1 MELGKRYDF
10 HSHTLM
16 SDGELLVSEHIRRA
30 EKMGYAAIAITDHA
44 DITNIDYILESI
56 YKFKEK
62 EGKYYNIEVIPG
74 VELTHVPPE
83 LIDELAK
90 YSKEKGA
97 KIVVVHGETLV
108 EPVEKGT
115 NYHSVNSKYVD
126 ILAHPGFITLEEAKK
141 AAENGIFLEITS
153 RKGHSLSNGYV
164 VDIARKS
171 GAKLIVNTDSH
182 SPSDFINQEFAYKV
196 AMAAGMTEQEA
207 YEAVVN
213 NPIKIMKKITE

>member
-30 EKMGYAAIAITDHA
+30 EKMGFAAVAITDHA
-44 DITNIDYILESI
+44 DITNIDYILESV
-56 YKFKEK
+56 YKFKET

-90 YSKEKGA
+90 YSKSKGA

-108 EPVEKGT
+108 EPVQKGT
-115 NYHSVNSKYVD
+115 NHYAVNSKYVD

-164 VDIARKS
+164 VDTARKS
-171 GAKLIVNTDSH
+171 GAKLLVNTDTH
-182 SPSDFINQEFAYKV
+182 SPSDFIDQEFAYKV
-196 AMAAGMTEQEA
+196 AMAAGLSEQEA
-207 YEAVVN
+207 YEVVVN
-213 NPIKIMKKITE
+213 NPLEIMKRIK

>member
-30 EKMGYAAIAITDHA
+30 EKMGFAAVAITDHA

-56 YKFKEK
+56 YKFKET

-90 YSKEKGA
+90 YSKSKGA

-108 EPVEKGT
+108 EPVQKGT
-115 NYHSVNSKYVD
+115 NYYAVNSKHVD

-153 RKGHSLSNGYV
+153 RKGHSLSNGHV
-164 VDIARKS
+164 VEIARKS
-171 GAKLIVNTDSH
+171 GAKLLVNTDTH
-182 SPSDFINQEFAYKV
+182 SPSDFIDQEFAYKV
-196 AMAAGMTEQEA
+196 AMAAGLSEEEA
-207 YEAVVN
+207 YEVVVN
-213 NPIKIMKKITE
+213 NPLEIMKRIK

>member
-30 EKMGYAAIAITDHA
+30 EKMGFAAVAITDHA
-44 DITNIDYILESI
+44 DITNIDYILESV
-56 YKFKEK
+56 YKFKET

-90 YSKEKGA
+90 YSKSKGA

-108 EPVEKGT
+108 EPVQKGT
-115 NYHSVNSKYVD
+115 NHYAVNSKYVD

-153 RKGHSLSNGYV
+153 RKGHSLSNGHV
-164 VDIARKS
+164 VDTARKS
-171 GAKLIVNTDSH
+171 GAKLLVNTDTH
-182 SPSDFINQEFAYKV
+182 SPSDFIDQEFAYKV
-196 AMAAGMTEQEA
+196 AMAAGLSEQEA
-207 YEAVVN
+207 YEVVVN
-213 NPIKIMKKITE
+213 NPLEIMKRIK

>member
-30 EKMGYAAIAITDHA
+30 EKMGFAAVAITDHA

-56 YKFKEK
+56 YKFKET

-90 YSKEKGA
+90 YSKSKGA

-108 EPVEKGT
+108 EPVQKGT
-115 NYHSVNSKYVD
+115 NYYAVNS
-126 ILAHPGFITLEEAKK
+126 
-141 AAENGIFLEITS
+141 
-153 RKGHSLSNGYV
+153 
-164 VDIARKS
+164 
-171 GAKLIVNTDSH
+171 
-182 SPSDFINQEFAYKV
+182 
-196 AMAAGMTEQEA
+196 
-207 YEAVVN
+207 
-213 NPIKIMKKITE
+213 